1 MALTDIKIRQ
11 ARAASK
17 PIKLADSNG
26 LYIEVKPNGS
36 KLWRYR
42 YRIAGKENVFA
53 IGEYPKVSLH
63 AARLAR
69 DNARALVRKGTH
81 PAQAR
86 RREIAQTVEE
96 ARETFKAVADEWL
109 NKKKRLWT
117 PRHHLEVSRMIEA
130 DAYPFIGPL
139 PMRLV
144 TASQVL
150 RLMERVEERGSP
162 AVATKLR
169 QYIST
174 VFQYAVITQRADAD
188 PASVLRGAV
197 IKPATV
203 HSRALSR
210 EEVAAIYRGMPFYQS
225 RRTVLAIKL
234 LMMSFTRTIASASDC
249 APTVLVRT
257 PIFTVSM

>member
-96 ARETFKAVADEWL
+96 ARE
-109 NKKKRLWT
+109 
-117 PRHHLEVSRMIEA
+117 
-130 DAYPFIGPL
+130 PL
-139 PMRLV
+139 KPSL
-144 TASQVL
+144 TN
-150 RLMERVEERGSP
+150 GS
-162 AVATKLR
+162 TR
-169 QYIST
+169 RRDSG
-174 VFQYAVITQRADAD
+174 R
-188 PASVLRGAV
+188 
-197 IKPATV
+197 PATTL
-203 HSRALSR
+203 RYPA
-210 EEVAAIYRGMPFYQS
+210 
-225 RRTVLAIKL
+225 
-234 LMMSFTRTIASASDC
+234 
-249 APTVLVRT
+249 
-257 PIFTVSM
+257 

>member
-1 MALTDIKIRQ
+1 MLAQPALPTFITFAAVRRKTPLPGKKRVCKRVSFATSPRRFMALADIRIRQ

-26 LYIEVKPNGS
+26 LCIEVKPNGS

-63 AARLAR
+63 AARLGR
-69 DNARALVRKGTH
+69 DTRVLVRKGTH

-96 ARETFKAVADEWL
+96 ARETFKAAADEWL

-130 DAYPFIGPL
+130 DAYPFIGAL
-139 PMRLV
+139 PIRLT
-144 TASQVL
+144 TASQAL

-162 AVATKLR
+162 AMAIKLR
-169 QYIST
+169 QYISAHRP
-174 VFQYAVITQRADAD
+174 FG
-188 PASVLRGAV
+188 GA
-197 IKPATV
+197 
-203 HSRALSR
+203 RCCR
-210 EEVAAIYRGMPFYQS
+210 S
-225 RRTVLAIKL
+225 RR
-234 LMMSFTRTIASASDC
+234 SR
-249 APTVLVRT
+249 VR
-257 PIFTVSM
+257 